1 MPEDYLTDTGRKLW
15 RDEDFIMLYAF
26 IRDVRSVMESYPNEV
41 SSVIVDDAIR
51 ASNALT
57 YISRGV
63 GR

>member
-15 RDEDFIMLYAF
+15 RDEDFIMLYSF